1 MKNTNNN
8 NVKNAK
14 NTQTNGVKNVKST
27 KNCGGKCSTKSTKD
41 CK

>member
-8 NVKNAK
+8 STKNTNNNNNVKN
-14 NTQTNGVKNVKST
+14 TQNS
-27 KNCGGKCSTKSTKD
+27 KNCGGKCSGSTKD

>member
-8 NVKNAK
+8 NVKNTKNANSNNVK
-14 NTQTNGVKNVKST
+14 NTQNS
-27 KNCGGKCSTKSTKD
+27 KNCGGKCGSTKD